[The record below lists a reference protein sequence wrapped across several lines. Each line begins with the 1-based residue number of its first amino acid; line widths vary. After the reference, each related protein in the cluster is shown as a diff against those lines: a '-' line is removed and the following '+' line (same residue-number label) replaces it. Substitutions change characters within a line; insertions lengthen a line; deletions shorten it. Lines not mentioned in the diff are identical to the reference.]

1 MRVFLFIPT
10 ALRYFMQ
17 VKSFFGFHT
26 FSIFQRANMNVEQL
40 TISTTN
46 QSSSVFHDPNFDAQK
61 ASLVLAFGQRTLLEE
76 VKPYTLLK
84 LKYPQ
89 AQIVICSSSG
99 QISNRCAIESS
110 VIATAIEFEQTQIKT
125 SMIDIISNASLY
137 DLGHKIKEDLWAE
150 DLKSLLVLSEGSNVN
165 GTELIDELIV
175 QTHNNIPIFGGL
187 AGDEYNFEKTIV
199 GLNEDATAGK
209 IVVIGFYGNHIHF
222 GFGSEGGWS
231 DFGPEREVTQSK
243 QNILYKIGDRHALD
257 LYKDYLGKYAKELP
271 GSSLYFPLSMREK
284 DSNTSVVRT
293 ILSIDEENKTMTFA
307 GNIPEG
313 SSVRLMKA
321 NTDRLIDASSKA
333 ASKVQNHSVS
343 ERRLALL
350 VSCVGRRI
358 VLGDRVEEE
367 LEVVRDIFGNS
378 TVLCGFYS
386 YGEIS
391 PTLENIACELH
402 NQTMTIATIYES

>member
-1 MRVFLFIPT
+1 
-10 ALRYFMQ
+10 
-17 VKSFFGFHT
+17 
-26 FSIFQRANMNVEQL
+26 MNVEQL
-40 TISTTN
+40 SISTTN
-46 QSSSVFHDPNFDAQK
+46 QSSSVFHDPKFDAQK
-61 ASLVLAFGQRTLLEE
+61 ANLVLAFGQRTLLEQ
-76 VKPYTLLK
+76 VKPYALLSA
-84 LKYPQ
+84 KYPN

-99 QISNRCAIESS
+99 QISNRCAIETNI
-110 VIATAIEFEQTQIKT
+110 VATAIEFEKTYIKT
-125 SMIDIISNASLY
+125 SVVDIISNASIH
-137 DLGHKIKEDLWAE
+137 DLGHKINEDLWAD
-150 DLKSLLVLSEGSNVN
+150 DLQSLLVLSEGSNVN
-165 GTELIDELIV
+165 GTELINELIDK
-175 QTHNNIPIFGGL
+175 THKNIPIFGGL
-187 AGDEYNFEKTIV
+187 AGDEYSFEKTIV

-243 QNILYKIGDRHALD
+243 QNVLYKIGDHHALD
-257 LYKDYLGKYAKELP
+257 LYKDYLGKYADELP

-284 DSNTSVVRT
+284 GSTTTVVRT

-321 NTDRLIDASSKA
+321 NTDRLIDASSQA
-333 ASKVQNHSVS
+333 AAKVQNNSVTA
-343 ERRLALL
+343 RQLALL

-367 LEVVRDIFGNS
+367 LEVVRDIFGPS
-378 TVLCGFYS
+378 AILCGFYS

-391 PTLENIACELH
+391 PTLDQVACELH
-402 NQTMTIATIYES
+402 NQTMTIATLYES